1 MRGRARA
8 KERHCIATLDRA
20 GAEYPV
26 AGSHP
31 RLVRIYK
38 SRDTSNDRYENAWH
52 CDATGREKRPFGC
65 VLRCVECPPIGDV
78 ASEQIRD
85 LVCVPAAPGSVLRAG
100 ITGGTSYGSSANL
113 P

>member
-1 MRGRARA
+1 
-8 KERHCIATLDRA
+8 
-20 GAEYPV
+20 
-26 AGSHP
+26 
-31 RLVRIYK
+31 VRIYK

-52 CDATGREKRPFGC
+52 CDATWREKRPFGC
-65 VLRCVECPPIGDV
+65 VLRCVECPPIGEV